1 MHLTVL
7 LYNVDLKYPGIL
19 TWYSGCVL
27 LFRCYKV
34 DLKRAEVL
42 QTHLV
47 MNLYYPACGYAA
59 TDRYTK
65 DTALL

>member
-1 MHLTVL
+1 MHFTVL
-7 LYNVDLKYPGIL
+7 LYNVDLNCPGIL
-19 TWYSGCVL
+19 TRYSGCVL
-27 LFRCYKV
+27 LFCCCKV

-59 TDRYTK
+59 TDQYTK
-65 DTALL
+65 DASLL

>member
-7 LYNVDLKYPGIL
+7 LYNVDLNCPGIL

-27 LFRCYKV
+27 LFCCYKV

-65 DTALL
+65 DTSLL